1 MAASLSTAR
10 HGIALSRDRILTRG
24 IFKGI
29 FRIKDEH

>member
-29 FRIKDEH
+29 FHIKDEH